1 MRDDDVVAVG
11 QRPVLAPQRF
21 PGLTTHNHRMGDGQL
36 LEMLHIL
43 GTVPRHATIE
53 ADGTG
58 ATFLVTGFGPDKIH
72 REGLGII
79 VTPVFF
85 SGRQPGRSGL
95 GFVIAATATVM
106 LHFAY
111 SSWIAELGLSVVDSE
126 DSGAVTFTV
135 FAVHET
141 VISIR
146 PQQVP

>member
-1 MRDDDVVAVG
+1 
-11 QRPVLAPQRF
+11 
-21 PGLTTHNHRMGDGQL
+21 MGDGQL

-126 DSGAVTFTV
+126 DSVAVTFTV

>member
-1 MRDDDVVAVG
+1 MRVIFNEELKQVADDLDRMAPVSYTHLDVYKR
-11 QRPVLAPQRF
+11 Q
-21 PGLTTHNHRMGDGQL
+21 
-36 LEMLHIL
+36 
-43 GTVPRHATIE
+43 IE

>member
-1 MRDDDVVAVG
+1 MLSR
-11 QRPVLAPQRF
+11 LAAAGTCP
-21 PGLTTHNHRMGDGQL
+21 PAIPSLTTHNHRMGDGQL

>member
-1 MRDDDVVAVG
+1 MACIVAIDVAN
-11 QRPVLAPQRF
+11 RF
-21 PGLTTHNHRMGDGQL
+21 ICRSDYFY
-36 LEMLHIL
+36 
-43 GTVPRHATIE
+43 R
-53 ADGTG
+53 
-58 ATFLVTGFGPDKIH
+58 KY
-72 REGLGII
+72 I
-79 VTPVFF
+79 VQIFCTPVFF

>member
-1 MRDDDVVAVG
+1 M
-11 QRPVLAPQRF
+11 AP
-21 PGLTTHNHRMGDGQL
+21 
-36 LEMLHIL
+36 
-43 GTVPRHATIE
+43 
-53 ADGTG
+53 G

>member
-1 MRDDDVVAVG
+1 
-11 QRPVLAPQRF
+11 
-21 PGLTTHNHRMGDGQL
+21 
-36 LEMLHIL
+36 
-43 GTVPRHATIE
+43 
-53 ADGTG
+53 
-58 ATFLVTGFGPDKIH
+58 
-72 REGLGII
+72 
-79 VTPVFF
+79 
-85 SGRQPGRSGL
+85 
-95 GFVIAATATVM
+95 M

>member
-1 MRDDDVVAVG
+1 MLLTNGKKRIPIGYEDVK
-11 QRPVLAPQRF
+11 
-21 PGLTTHNHRMGDGQL
+21 QL
-36 LEMLHIL
+36 IDS
-43 GTVPRHATIE
+43 GFYYVE

>member
-1 MRDDDVVAVG
+1 
-11 QRPVLAPQRF
+11 
-21 PGLTTHNHRMGDGQL
+21 MGDGQL

-43 GTVPRHATIE
+43 GTAPRHATIE

>member
-1 MRDDDVVAVG
+1 MGNDDVVAVG

-79 VTPVFF
+79 VTPIFF
-85 SGRQPGRSGL
+85 EWQTARQIRAR
-95 GFVIAATATVM
+95 VR
-106 LHFAY
+106 
-111 SSWIAELGLSVVDSE
+111 DSRYGYCHAPFRLLLL
-126 DSGAVTFTV
+126 DCGTG
-135 FAVHET
+135 
-141 VISIR
+141 
-146 PQQVP
+146 P